1 MKEKNIILCG
11 IGGEGLVLLSN
22 IIGEACRLSGEN
34 VISGEMHGL
43 AQRSG
48 SVIIHMRIGD
58 DVLSPLIPPGEA
70 DVLLGLEAM
79 ESLRYMYYLK
89 PGGKVITNRRL
100 VHPPGET
107 HDLVTGEID
116 NYVEYDE
123 VADSIKSADME
134 LVEINAL
141 TLAKKAGEVR
151 AQNVVLVGALSA
163 ALPDDLSRDG
173 FVDAITNM
181 VPEKAVDANLQAF
194 ELGEGVLNP

>member
-22 IIGEACRLSGEN
+22 IIGEACRLSDEN

-58 DVLSPLIPPGEA
+58 EVLAPLIPPGEA
-70 DVLLGLEAM
+70 DILLALEAM
-79 ESLRYMYYLK
+79 EALRYMYYLK

-107 HDLVTGEID
+107 HELVTGEID
-116 NYVEYDE
+116 EYIGYDE
-123 VADSIKSADME
+123 VME
-134 LVEINAL
+134 AVKKAGMGVAEINAL
-141 TLAKKAGEVR
+141 ALAKKAGEVR
-151 AQNVVLVGALSA
+151 AQNVVVAGALSA
-163 ALPDDLSRDG
+163 ALSDELSRDG
-173 FVDAITNM
+173 FVDAIKNM
-181 VPEKAVDANLQAF
+181 VPEKAVEANVKAF
-194 ELGEGVLNP
+194 ELGEKA